1 MKEKIFIT
9 GGLGFIGS
17 HIAELYSTKGF
28 EVVLY
33 DNLKSG
39 TFENI
44 QNISNYTFIEGDIND
59 RDLLTNAMKG
69 CTTVYHFAAEISVP
83 ESMKQPIETEL
94 VNTIGTIN
102 VLESMIANTIK
113 TIVFASSAAVYGM
126 SEICPK
132 LTTFYPEPTSPY
144 AISKLS
150 SEYYVKSYCDRFG
163 MKGIIPRFFN
173 VFGERQRLGSG
184 YAAAIPIFISK
195 ALKNEPITIY
205 GDGEQ
210 TRDFIYVKDLALYL
224 FYLSTNF
231 PSGVYNIGYGT
242 FITINDI
249 AKIIIRL
256 SNSKSQITHV
266 APRIGDIKYS
276 YASIGELSDLPINL
290 TGFDKGLRNTI
301 DFFRT

>member
-17 HIAELYSTKGF
+17 HIAELYTTKGF
-28 EVVLY
+28 EVVLF

-39 TFENI
+39 TFENVH
-44 QNISNYTFIEGDIND
+44 NITNYTFIEGDIKD
-59 RDLLTNAMKG
+59 RDSLTKAMKG

-94 VNTIGTIN
+94 INTAGTIN
-102 VLESMIANTIK
+102 VLESMVANNIK
-113 TIVFASSAAVYGM
+113 TIIFASSAAVYGM

-132 LTTFYPEPTSPY
+132 LTSFYPEPASSY

-150 SEYYVKSYCDRFG
+150 GEYYVKSYCDRFG

-173 VFGERQRLGSG
+173 VFGERQRVGSG

-195 ALKNEPITIY
+195 ALKNESITIY

-210 TRDFIYVKDLALYL
+210 TRDFIYVKDLAQYL
-224 FYLSTNF
+224 FYLSLNF
-231 PSGVYNIGYGT
+231 PSGVYNIGYGA
-242 FITINDI
+242 FVTINDI
-249 AKIIIRL
+249 AKTIIRL
-256 SNSKSQITHV
+256 SNSKSQIIYTS
-266 APRIGDIKYS
+266 PRIGDIKYS
-276 YASIGELSDLPINL
+276 YASIGELSDLDINL
-290 TGFDKGLRNTI
+290 IGFDKGLSNTI
-301 DFFRT
+301 DFFKT